1 MFFRVASS
9 SCRRQPKGG
18 HRSLTGSSLP
28 VLTTAVIL
36 NRSPILTRTPT
47 PFERAFYKYQARIQ
61 RALHNPFPFDFY
73 FKQGSLLESRFRI
86 EERTRE
92 RKAFGRSSST
102 KEDEAGPTLQQLG
115 PQEGEG
121 EIVMP
126 RKHESDL
133 KIDVKSLDRRGS
145 RNLYLLLKT
154 KDGEKEVWRFPQ
166 GIVQRG
172 ALLHQV
178 GRNVH

>member
-1 MFFRVASS
+1 M
-9 SCRRQPKGG
+9 
-18 HRSLTGSSLP
+18 
-28 VLTTAVIL
+28 
-36 NRSPILTRTPT
+36 
-47 PFERAFYKYQARIQ
+47 
-61 RALHNPFPFDFY
+61 
-73 FKQGSLLESRFRI
+73 ESRFRI

-172 ALLHQV
+172 DLLHQV
-178 GRNVH
+178 GRSLHQRYLR